1 MNSAKNQSAEKALLV
16 IEYLASG
23 DNEPKRLQDIAVGLS
38 MSNSTVFRFLQS
50 LSQSGYVSQEPD
62 SSRYFL
68 TTKICSVAYRVSS
81 NLHLYD
87 LALPIMRRLA
97 DEFDESVCLAI
108 EQDMTVVYVGV
119 IQGPNQMLRAAQ
131 YIGNRAPMHCTG
143 VGKLLLLNFSES
155 DIDRL
160 IERKGLPALTA
171 NTLTAKA
178 ALMAEL
184 DAARKNGYAF
194 DNEECEIGARCLAVP
209 ARDYTGKVA
218 AAMSVTGPIS
228 RMSDDKIR
236 GRLGALAEAGR
247 MLSAALG
254 HGGGPLSGPALRPNA

>member
-23 DNEPKRLQDIAVGLS
+23 DNEPKRLQDIAAGLS

-50 LSQSGYVSQEPD
+50 LSQSGYVGQEPE

-81 NLHLYD
+81 NLHVYD
-87 LALPIMRRLA
+87 IAEPIMKRLA
-97 DEFDESVCLAI
+97 DEFGESVCLAV
-108 EQDMTVVYVGV
+108 EQDMAVVYVGV
-119 IQGPNQMLRAAQ
+119 IKGPSQMLRATQ

-143 VGKLLLLNFSES
+143 VGKLLLLNYSEQE
-155 DIDRL
+155 IDRL
-160 IERKGLPALTA
+160 IEQKGLPSLTP
-171 NTLTAKA
+171 NTLTTKQ

-184 DAARKNGYAF
+184 GAARARGYAF
-194 DNEECEIGARCLAVP
+194 DNEECEIGARCVAVP

-218 AAMSVTGPIS
+218 AAISVTGPIF
-228 RMSDDKIR
+228 RMSDSRIKS
-236 GRLGALAEAGR
+236 GLAALAESGR
-247 MLSAALG
+247 LLSAALG
-254 HGGGPLSGPALRPNA
+254 GSGA